1 MKDTD
6 YILIYTIIPTVVGV
20 FLVGY
25 LHFYFLPQY
34 LIDFVQS
41 FFDRKTLTF
50 FTKDYK
56 IDVDTGRPYVSLT
69 IDDSPTQNTPA
80 ILDVLKKY
88 NVKATF
94 FIISSFVP
102 GKEEIL
108 DR

>member
-6 YILIYTIIPTVVGV
+6 YIPIYTIIPIFGV
-20 FLVGY
+20 FLIGY

-41 FFDRKTLTF
+41 FFDRKTVIF

-56 IDVDTGRPYVSLT
+56 TDVDTGKTYVSLT
-69 IDDSPTQNTPA
+69 IDDSPTQYTPA
-80 ILDVLKKY
+80 ILDALKKY
-88 NVKATF
+88 DVKATF
-94 FIISSFVP
+94 FIIASFVP